1 MMLSSNPL
9 KQVKARSIE
18 RPNIQKAPGSTTFE
32 TEYKADAGY
41 NDAMSVESGK
51 A

>member
-18 RPNIQKAPGSTTFE
+18 RVTIQKAPGTTFE

-41 NDAMSVESGK
+41 DAMSVESGK